1 MVYVLP
7 TVSRLSAGFARLV
20 ELLAWRYIMKDFY
33 EILRQK
39 ELAIERVRKEIAAL
53 KFVAPLLDDGN
64 SSRTGESPSSWR
76 KDS

>member
-1 MVYVLP
+1 
-7 TVSRLSAGFARLV
+7 
-20 ELLAWRYIMKDFY
+20 MKDFY

-64 SSRTGESPSSWR
+64 TSRTGESPSSWR
-76 KDS
+76 KDT